1 MGVLKELEK
10 ITDTIST
17 SEIIINE
24 TDCFLIS
31 EQLKV
36 DTWKTAMYLPFYF
49 MLK

>member
-24 TDCFLIS
+24 TDCFFDI
-31 EQLKV
+31 
-36 DTWKTAMYLPFYF
+36 
-49 MLK
+49 